1 MFLQIYYLQLF
12 HQSKFP
18 SIVCCESS
26 HCLLAFFILVFA
38 QFICWAFQGPLVS
51 PSVQQVYLY
60 LLCPRASLFSRLKP
74 CKNSLLSQ
82 CTLGYL
88 SNHSLLFTQ
97 LVYRGKHSRSGK
109 LPGGPMS
116 PFFPGGPPLPKF
128 PRGPLFP
135 RDPGGPGNP
144 RFPLSPLFPLRP
156 CLPSPQNTVGV
167 VVLDG
172 ADLTQLPG
180 RPGRPGIPDG
190 PRSP

>member
-1 MFLQIYYLQLF
+1 MPVGCFYFGLRSV
-12 HQSKFP
+12 H
-18 SIVCCESS
+18 
-26 HCLLAFFILVFA
+26 LLS
-38 QFICWAFQGPLVS
+38 FQGPLVS